1 MEITT
6 VQAAELSI
14 RLGSLLANHIFSLDS
29 LEALDLTT
37 AMGVLDGK
45 IDIYDGFQQR
55 LEEAEDNV
63 CRYEDDMADIGREL
77 GDRYMDAGDIIA
89 KIHSMQ
95 RKLQE
100 LGAADGY

>member
-1 MEITT
+1 MEMTT

-45 IDIYDGFQQR
+45 IDVMDSTRNQ
-55 LEEAEDNV
+55 LEEAEDRV
-63 CRYEDDMADIGREL
+63 YGYEQDMADIGREL
-77 GDRYMDAGDIIA
+77 GDRYMDAGEIIE
-89 KIHSMQ
+89 KIQAMQ
-95 RKLQE
+95 KKI
-100 LGAADGY
+100 ADFGGSL